1 MLVELSLLKA
11 DPLLAII
18 LIGGSIY
25 IIILLMYL
33 SFQMLRLLFKR

>member
-1 MLVELSLLKA
+1 MPIELSLLKA

-25 IIILLMYL
+25 FIVLLFCIFY
-33 SFQMLRLLFKR
+33 QMIKLLFKR